1 MVIIV
6 CDFTFGDFW
15 ETAVLCSEGGM
26 EHHKNFILCGDFSIG
41 VDYAGGGRFDV
52 CGIAGI
58 GDRRN
63 RGFPDGKTLRGRT
76 AG

>member
-1 MVIIV
+1 
-6 CDFTFGDFW
+6 
-15 ETAVLCSEGGM
+15 M

-41 VDYAGGGRFDV
+41 VDYAGGGRSDV

-63 RGFPDGKTLRGRT
+63 RGFPAGKTLTGRT